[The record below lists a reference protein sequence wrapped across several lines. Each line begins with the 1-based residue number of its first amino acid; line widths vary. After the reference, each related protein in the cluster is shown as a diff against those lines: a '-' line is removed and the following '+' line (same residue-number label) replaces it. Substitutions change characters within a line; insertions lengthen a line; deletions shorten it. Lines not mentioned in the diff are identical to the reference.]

1 MWSHVPTCGQQLYTE
16 GARGFPTNG
25 QQILSTAAP
34 HIATYGQHLLQDLLM
49 ILGPSSNNYT
59 SSASCCFQMRQT
71 ITSVAGRNLPHMQP
85 VTFSHEVNNIFSSG
99 S

>member
-34 HIATYGQHLLQDLLM
+34 FIAT
-49 ILGPSSNNYT
+49 
-59 SSASCCFQMRQT
+59 
-71 ITSVAGRNLPHMQP
+71 
-85 VTFSHEVNNIFSSG
+85 
-99 S
+99 